1 MDDVA
6 GSDLRLE
13 AFAGAFLAA
22 AGAFLATAGAF
33 LAAAGAFVEAA
44 AGCKTDVN

>member
-13 AFAGAFLAA
+13 PFAGAFLAA
-22 AGAFLATAGAF
+22 AGAFLA
-33 LAAAGAFVEAA
+33 AAGVCLTVA